1 MPSIFAVATSL
12 AAVVVDADGVVLA
25 QPFLDVCRLV
35 LPVVERLGA
44 AFLLVR
50 SDVQGNIDR
59 LAARMAADPA
69 RFAALFDIARE
80 EQARGAAGASDS
92 CARGLLWLM
101 RAMRFVLA
109 LLAALCERP
118 EEPLPALA
126 SEAYYATLNPYHGY
140 LASAA
145 FALALRF
152 VPDRGTF
159 YESAGLADGGGTGEV
174 AAFVAAFG
182 PTVAAVHAFLAEAGL
197 DDPATV

>member
-1 MPSIFAVATSL
+1 
-12 AAVVVDADGVVLA
+12 
-25 QPFLDVCRLV
+25 VCRLA
-35 LPVVERLGA
+35 LPVVDRLGA

-59 LAARMAADPA
+59 LAARAATDPA

-92 CARGLLWLM
+92 CARGLLWLV
-101 RAMRFVLA
+101 RAMRFVTS

-118 EEPLPALA
+118 GEALPALA
-126 SEAYYATLNPYHGY
+126 AEAYYAVLNPYHGY

-145 FALALRF
+145 FGLALRF
-152 VPDRGTF
+152 VPDRGAF
-159 YESAGLADGGGTGEV
+159 YESAGLAGDGDGAGEM

-182 PTVAAVHAFLAEAGL
+182 PALAAVHALLAEAGL